1 MAICSHC
8 SAPLPAHTN
17 KCRYCDTRN
26 DVDLNGKRDFAIQSQ
41 SERHCPHCQ
50 TPMQTINLNLDGAF
64 LIERCGQC
72 YGLFF
77 DPGQVEALLESSVSN
92 VFHINPQH
100 LDAINNDR
108 FQPNKP
114 VKYVKCPE
122 CHVLMNRK
130 AYGYRSGV
138 IIDRCN
144 RHGIWLD
151 SGEITHLMEWKKA
164 GGQLLHEQQAAAQGK
179 KTTPRTKP
187 AGTYNRDLNYTV
199 NDAELN
205 VFDIAASVINRLF
218 DF

>member
-1 MAICSHC
+1 MATCNRC
-8 SAPLPAHTN
+8 SAPLPANTN

-26 DVDLNGKRDFAIQSQ
+26 DVDLTGKQGFAIQSQ
-41 SERHCPHCQ
+41 SERHCPHCAI
-50 TPMQTINLNLDGAF
+50 PMQTINLNLGGPF
-64 LIERCGQC
+64 LIERCEQC

-114 VKYVKCPE
+114 VKYVKCPV
-122 CHVLMNRK
+122 CQVLMNRN

-138 IIDRCN
+138 VIDRCKN
-144 RHGIWLD
+144 HGIWLD

-164 GGQLLHEQQAAAQGK
+164 GGQLLHEQQASVQSK
-179 KTTPRTKP
+179 KTAPRPTG
-187 AGTYNRDLNYTV
+187 AYANNGLNHTI
-199 NDAELN
+199 NNAELN
-205 VFDIAASVINRLF
+205 VFDIAASVITKLF